1 MRTLTAIWSLALALA
16 LGGCEPEPKPIP
28 NPYDRLKDSTVV
40 FNDTFMSGSSI
51 QALHSRLFEPT
62 CANSGCHDGNFEP
75 DFRTVES
82 TYQSLVGQPII
93 KNDPGGTFQARV
105 VPGSADAS
113 MLMYRLTTDLGGNS
127 GIMPLALE
135 PNSLYTQQKDTLLA
149 DLRTWIN
156 NGCLSMSGQKPDP
169 IDFPPTLLGVQVYQG
184 ASLLPRPGVYEALTA
199 AVGGPS
205 LDLWFALA
213 DDKGASSDLKNMSIN
228 WSTDPNAY
236 DSTNERS
243 LIAGTPIMMKGLF
256 GATVTY
262 NWHYVFDASSQIT
275 DDVLWFRITVSDDKN
290 LDYCIPNKNSMFF
303 MKKYFAI
310 RFK

>member
-1 MRTLTAIWSLALALA
+1 MRATKAILIGVAVVAFW
-16 LGGCEPEPKPIP
+16 GCEPEPKPIP
-28 NPYDRLKDSTVV
+28 NPYDKLKDSVLV
-40 FNDTFMSGSSI
+40 FNDTFMSGSTI

-82 TYQSLVGQPII
+82 TYRSLVGQPVI

-135 PNSLYTQQKDTLLA
+135 PNSLYTKQKDTLLA

-156 NGCLSMSGQKPDP
+156 KGCLSMSGQKPDP

-199 AVGGPS
+199 SVGGPS

-213 DDKGASSDLKNMSIN
+213 DDMGPSSDLKNCSIN
-228 WSTDPNAY
+228 WSTDPNSY

-243 LIAGTPIMMKGLF
+243 LVAGTPILMKGLF

-262 NWHYVFDASSQIT
+262 NWHYVFDASSQIA
-275 DDVLWFRITVSDDKN
+275 DDVLWFRITVSDAKN
-290 LDYCIPNKNSMFF
+290 KDYSIPNPNSMFF

>member
-1 MRTLTAIWSLALALA
+1 MRLIAVIWP
-16 LGGCEPEPKPIP
+16 LGACLLLGCEPEPKPIP
-28 NPYDRLKDSTVV
+28 NPYDKLKDSAVV

-82 TYQSLVGQPII
+82 TYRSLVGQPVI

-105 VPGSADAS
+105 VPGSASAS

-135 PNSLYTQQKDTLLA
+135 PDSKYPIQKDSLLA
-149 DLRTWIN
+149 DLRRWIEQ
-156 NGCLSMSGQKPDP
+156 GCVSMSGQKPDP
-169 IDFPPTLLGVQVYQG
+169 VDFPPTILGVQVFQG
-184 ASLLPRPGVYEALTA
+184 ANLLPRNGVYEALNA
-199 AVGGPS
+199 SAGAPS

-213 DDKGASSDLKNMSIN
+213 DDKGPASQLKNGTIN
-228 WSTDPNAY
+228 WSTDPNSY
-236 DSTNERS
+236 DSQNEHP
-243 LIAGTPIMMKGLF
+243 LVAGTPLQMKGLF
-256 GATVTY
+256 GAVVTY
-262 NWHYVFDASSQIT
+262 DWHYVFNASSQIA
-275 DDVLWFRITVSDDKN
+275 DDVLWFRITLSDASN
-290 LDYCIPNKNSMFF
+290 ENYSIPNANSMFF